1 MRELD
6 GARRELERAF
16 GPVGQWSTG
25 SPFSRIAFL
34 PGRGSRAYP
43 LLNVAE
49 DKENVYIEALAPG
62 VKQETLEITVVGGQL
77 TISGEKNTRP
87 EGIKPEAFH
96 RNERSIGKFI
106 RTVTIPTDIAAD
118 KVSANY
124 KDGLLLVTLP
134 KTEQAKPKQI
144 EVKVE

>member
-1 MRELD
+1 MRELE
-6 GARRELERAF
+6 GARREVERAV
-16 GPVGQWSTG
+16 GQVGQWSAG
-25 SPFSRIAFL
+25 RPYSRIAFL

-49 DKENVYIEALAPG
+49 DKEHVYIEALAPG
-62 VKQETLEITVVGGQL
+62 VKPETLEVTVVGGQL

-87 EGIKPEAFH
+87 ENVEQEAFH
-96 RNERSIGKFI
+96 RNERSIGRFV
-106 RTVTIPTDIAAD
+106 RTVTLPTDVAAD

-134 KTEQAKPKQI
+134 KTEDARPKQI
-144 EVKVE
+144 AVKIE